1 MGGRRGYGP
10 THSQTL
16 EKHFLGTPGL
26 WVLAPNAISDPGAL
40 LLHAI
45 FDLDDPVLFIENKL
59 LYSQELIDVETHK
72 EFTFQED
79 HHLKKTEY
87 KNRSFNGGALTL
99 SLRDA
104 PQSILTIV
112 SYGYM
117 SELACQAALRLAYE
131 FEIFTELVIPTQLSP
146 FVNNSIIDSIR
157 RTGRL
162 LVIEEGTRS
171 LGWGAEIIAGVF
183 ESARSSLV
191 SADRL
196 AAPDLP
202 IPASVTLETE
212 VLPGVKH
219 IIDAAQKIVKRGF

>member
-1 MGGRRGYGP
+1 
-10 THSQTL
+10 
-16 EKHFLGTPGL
+16 
-26 WVLAPNAISDPGAL
+26 
-40 LLHAI
+40 
-45 FDLDDPVLFIENKL
+45 
-59 LYSQELIDVETHK
+59 
-72 EFTFQED
+72 
-79 HHLKKTEY
+79 
-87 KNRSFNGGALTL
+87 
-99 SLRDA
+99 
-104 PQSILTIV
+104 
-112 SYGYM
+112 M

-146 FVNNSIIDSIR
+146 FENNSIINSIR

-191 SADRL
+191 YADRL

-219 IIDAAQKIVKRGF
+219 IIDAAQKIVKRDF